1 MISLVLA
8 CACSMSQAAFGQ
20 ISMEAPLTD
29 APQSEA
35 LQTEVLQAATPQAEA
50 PMPEAPQ
57 AEAPTPEPAPRA
69 APVVK
74 VEQSY
79 WEAEGLSAR
88 MRKARAITLY
98 LMDPAMAS
106 LKAVDEAQLKDAGC
120 EYSTEDAA
128 LIANF
133 AESIE
138 RTNVRSNSF
147 VLQFE
152 PREAVYLALGGGSE
166 MKLLFE
172 KPYPN
177 QSEVLGQINGQPVT
191 VSKSLVEGLYR
202 WAAKVDRVRRCE
214 NFVGKYR

>member
-1 MISLVLA
+1 
-8 CACSMSQAAFGQ
+8 
-20 ISMEAPLTD
+20 MEAPLTD

-69 APVVK
+69 APVIK

-138 RTNVRSNSF
+138 RTTVRSNSF

-152 PREAVYLALGGGSE
+152 PREAVYLTLGGGSE

-202 WAAKVDRVRRCE
+202 WATKVGRVRRCE

>member
-1 MISLVLA
+1 
-8 CACSMSQAAFGQ
+8 
-20 ISMEAPLTD
+20 MEAPLTD

-69 APVVK
+69 APVIK

-106 LKAVDEAQLKDAGC
+106 LTAVDETQLKDAGC

-133 AESIE
+133 AGSIE

-202 WAAKVDRVRRCE
+202 WATKVGRVRRCE

>member
-1 MISLVLA
+1 
-8 CACSMSQAAFGQ
+8 
-20 ISMEAPLTD
+20 
-29 APQSEA
+29 
-35 LQTEVLQAATPQAEA
+35 
-50 PMPEAPQ
+50 MPEAPQ
-57 AEAPTPEPAPRA
+57 AEAPAPEPTPKAEPIA
-69 APVVK
+69 K

-98 LMDPAMAS
+98 LLDPAMAS
-106 LKAVDEAQLKDAGC
+106 LKAVDEAQLKDTGC

-133 AESIE
+133 VDSIE
-138 RTNVRSNSF
+138 RNSVRSNSF
-147 VLQFE
+147 ALQFE

-172 KPYPN
+172 KPYQN

-191 VSKSLVEGLYR
+191 VGKSLVEGLYR
-202 WAAKVDRVRRCE
+202 WAARVDRVRRCE

>member
-1 MISLVLA
+1 MA
-8 CACSMSQAAFGQ
+8 
-20 ISMEAPLTD
+20 APLTD

-35 LQTEVLQAATPQAEA
+35 LQAEVIQAGTPQAEA

-57 AEAPTPEPAPRA
+57 AEAPAPEPPPKAEPIA
-69 APVVK
+69 K

-98 LMDPAMAS
+98 LLDPAMAS
-106 LKAVDEAQLKDAGC
+106 LKAVDEAQLKDTGC

-133 AESIE
+133 VDSIE
-138 RTNVRSNSF
+138 RNSVRSNSF
-147 VLQFE
+147 ALQFE

-172 KPYPN
+172 KPYQN

-191 VSKSLVEGLYR
+191 VGKSRVEGLSR
-202 WAAKVDRVRRCE
+202 WAARVDRVRRCE
-214 NFVGKYR
+214 SFVGKYR

>member
-1 MISLVLA
+1 MG
-8 CACSMSQAAFGQ
+8 QAAFGQ

-69 APVVK
+69 APVIK

-138 RTNVRSNSF
+138 RTTVRSNSF

-152 PREAVYLALGGGSE
+152 PREAVYLTLGGGSE

-202 WAAKVDRVRRCE
+202 WATKVGRVRRCE

>member
-1 MISLVLA
+1 MG
-8 CACSMSQAAFGQ
+8 QAAFGQ

-57 AEAPTPEPAPRA
+57 AEAPNPVPAPRA
-69 APVVK
+69 EPVVK

-138 RTNVRSNSF
+138 RTTVRSNSF

-152 PREAVYLALGGGSE
+152 PREAVYLTLGGGSE

-202 WAAKVDRVRRCE
+202 WATKVGRVRRCE

>member
-1 MISLVLA
+1 MD
-8 CACSMSQAAFGQ
+8 QAAFGQ

-29 APQSEA
+29 APATEA
-35 LQTEVLQAATPQAEA
+35 LQAEVLQPG
-50 PMPEAPQ
+50 APQ
-57 AEAPTPEPAPRA
+57 AEAPSPEAPQAQAPSPEPMPKAE
-69 APVVK
+69 PVVK
-74 VEQSY
+74 AEQSY

-98 LMDPAMAS
+98 LLDPAMAS
-106 LKAVDEAQLKDAGC
+106 LKAVDEAQLKDSGC

-133 AESIE
+133 VDSIE
-138 RTNVRSNSF
+138 RSSARSNSF

-172 KPYPN
+172 KPYQN

-202 WAAKVDRVRRCE
+202 WAAKVGHVRRCE
-214 NFVGKYR
+214 SFVGRYR

>member
-1 MISLVLA
+1 
-8 CACSMSQAAFGQ
+8 
-20 ISMEAPLTD
+20 MEAPLTD

-57 AEAPTPEPAPRA
+57 AEAPNPVPAPRA
-69 APVVK
+69 EPLVK

-88 MRKARAITLY
+88 IRKARAITLY

-138 RTNVRSNSF
+138 RTSVRSNSF

-152 PREAVYLALGGGSE
+152 PREAVYLALGGSSE

-202 WAAKVDRVRRCE
+202 WAAKVDRIRRCE

>member
-1 MISLVLA
+1 
-8 CACSMSQAAFGQ
+8 
-20 ISMEAPLTD
+20 MEAPLTD

-128 LIANF
+128 LVANF
-133 AESIE
+133 AEFIE
-138 RTNVRSNSF
+138 HTSVRSNSF

-152 PREAVYLALGGGSE
+152 PREAAYLALGGGSE

>member
-1 MISLVLA
+1 
-8 CACSMSQAAFGQ
+8 
-20 ISMEAPLTD
+20 MEAPLTD

-57 AEAPTPEPAPRA
+57 ADAPNPVPAPRA
-69 APVVK
+69 EPVVK

-128 LIANF
+128 LVANF
-133 AESIE
+133 AEFIE
-138 RTNVRSNSF
+138 HTSVRSNSF

-152 PREAVYLALGGGSE
+152 PREAAYLALGGGSE

>member
-1 MISLVLA
+1 
-8 CACSMSQAAFGQ
+8 
-20 ISMEAPLTD
+20 MEAPLTD

-128 LIANF
+128 LVANF
-133 AESIE
+133 AEFIE
-138 RTNVRSNSF
+138 HTSVRSNSF

-152 PREAVYLALGGGSE
+152 PREAAYLALGGGSE

-202 WAAKVDRVRRCE
+202 WAAKVDRIRRCE

>member
-1 MISLVLA
+1 
-8 CACSMSQAAFGQ
+8 
-20 ISMEAPLTD
+20 MEAPLTD
-29 APQSEA
+29 APATEA
-35 LQTEVLQAATPQAEA
+35 LQAEVLQPG
-50 PMPEAPQ
+50 APQ
-57 AEAPTPEPAPRA
+57 AEAPSPEAPQAQAPSPEPMPKAE
-69 APVVK
+69 PVVK
-74 VEQSY
+74 AEQSY

-98 LMDPAMAS
+98 LLDPAMAS
-106 LKAVDEAQLKDAGC
+106 LKAVDEAQLKDSGC

-133 AESIE
+133 VDSIE
-138 RTNVRSNSF
+138 RSSARSNSF

-172 KPYPN
+172 KPYQN

-202 WAAKVDRVRRCE
+202 WAAKVGHVRRCE
-214 NFVGKYR
+214 SFVGRYR

>member
-1 MISLVLA
+1 MG
-8 CACSMSQAAFGQ
+8 QAAFGQ

-29 APQSEA
+29 APATEA
-35 LQTEVLQAATPQAEA
+35 LQAEVLQPS
-50 PMPEAPQ
+50 APQ
-57 AEAPTPEPAPRA
+57 AEAPSPEAPQAQAPTPEPMPKAE
-69 APVVK
+69 PVVRA
-74 VEQSY
+74 EQSY

-98 LMDPAMAS
+98 LLDPAMAS
-106 LKAVDEAQLKDAGC
+106 LKAVDEAQLKDSGC

-133 AESIE
+133 VDSIE
-138 RTNVRSNSF
+138 RNSARSNSF
-147 VLQFE
+147 ALQFE

-172 KPYPN
+172 KPYQN

-202 WAAKVDRVRRCE
+202 WAAKVGHVRRCE
-214 NFVGKYR
+214 SFVGRYR

>member
-1 MISLVLA
+1 
-8 CACSMSQAAFGQ
+8 
-20 ISMEAPLTD
+20 MEAPLTD

-152 PREAVYLALGGGSE
+152 PREAVYLALGGSSE

-202 WAAKVDRVRRCE
+202 WATKVGRVRRCE

>member
-1 MISLVLA
+1 MA
-8 CACSMSQAAFGQ
+8 
-20 ISMEAPLTD
+20 APLTD
-29 APQSEA
+29 APQNEA
-35 LQTEVLQAATPQAEA
+35 LQTEVIQAGTPQAEA

-57 AEAPTPEPAPRA
+57 AEAPAPEPAPRA

-74 VEQSY
+74 VELSY

-98 LMDPAMAS
+98 LMDPAVAS

-138 RTNVRSNSF
+138 RTSVRSNSF

-172 KPYPN
+172 KTYQN

>member
-1 MISLVLA
+1 
-8 CACSMSQAAFGQ
+8 
-20 ISMEAPLTD
+20 MEAPLTD

-57 AEAPTPEPAPRA
+57 AEAPPPEPAPRA
-69 APVVK
+69 APGGK
-74 VEQSY
+74 GEQSD

-98 LMDPAMAS
+98 LMDPATAS

-152 PREAVYLALGGGSE
+152 PREAVYLALGGSSE

-202 WAAKVDRVRRCE
+202 WATKVGRVRRCE

>member
-1 MISLVLA
+1 
-8 CACSMSQAAFGQ
+8 
-20 ISMEAPLTD
+20 MEAPLTD

-57 AEAPTPEPAPRA
+57 AEAPNPVPAPRA
-69 APVVK
+69 EPVVK

-128 LIANF
+128 LVANF
-133 AESIE
+133 AEFIE
-138 RTNVRSNSF
+138 HTSVRSNSF

-152 PREAVYLALGGGSE
+152 PREAAYLALGGGSE

>member
-1 MISLVLA
+1 
-8 CACSMSQAAFGQ
+8 
-20 ISMEAPLTD
+20 MEAPLTD

-57 AEAPTPEPAPRA
+57 AEAPNPVPAPRA
-69 APVVK
+69 EPLVK

-133 AESIE
+133 AEFIE
-138 RTNVRSNSF
+138 HTSVRSNSF

>member
-1 MISLVLA
+1 MA
-8 CACSMSQAAFGQ
+8 
-20 ISMEAPLTD
+20 APLTD
-29 APQSEA
+29 APQNEA
-35 LQTEVLQAATPQAEA
+35 LQTEVIQAGTPQAEA

-57 AEAPTPEPAPRA
+57 AEAPAPEPTPKA

-133 AESIE
+133 ADSIE
-138 RTNVRSNSF
+138 RTSVRSNSF

-172 KPYPN
+172 KTYQN

>member
-1 MISLVLA
+1 MG
-8 CACSMSQAAFGQ
+8 QAAFGQ

-57 AEAPTPEPAPRA
+57 AEAPNPVPAPRA
-69 APVVK
+69 EPLVK

-128 LIANF
+128 LVANF
-133 AESIE
+133 AEFIE
-138 RTNVRSNSF
+138 HTSVRSNSF

-152 PREAVYLALGGGSE
+152 PREAAYLALGGGSE

>member
-1 MISLVLA
+1 
-8 CACSMSQAAFGQ
+8 
-20 ISMEAPLTD
+20 MEAPLTD

-57 AEAPTPEPAPRA
+57 AEAPNPVPAPRA
-69 APVVK
+69 EPLVK

-128 LIANF
+128 LVANF
-133 AESIE
+133 AEFIE
-138 RTNVRSNSF
+138 HTSVRSNSF

-152 PREAVYLALGGGSE
+152 PREAAYLALGGGSE

-202 WAAKVDRVRRCE
+202 WAAKVDRIRRCE

>member
-1 MISLVLA
+1 MG
-8 CACSMSQAAFGQ
+8 QAAFGQ

-29 APQSEA
+29 APATEA
-35 LQTEVLQAATPQAEA
+35 LQAEVLQPS
-50 PMPEAPQ
+50 APQ
-57 AEAPTPEPAPRA
+57 AEAPSPEAPQAQAPTPEPMPKAE
-69 APVVK
+69 PVVK
-74 VEQSY
+74 AEQSY

-98 LMDPAMAS
+98 LLDPAMAS
-106 LKAVDEAQLKDAGC
+106 LKAVDEAQLKDSGC

-133 AESIE
+133 VDSIE
-138 RTNVRSNSF
+138 RSSARSNSF

-172 KPYPN
+172 KPYQN
-177 QSEVLGQINGQPVT
+177 QSEVLGQINGQPVK

-202 WAAKVDRVRRCE
+202 WAAKVGHVRRCE
-214 NFVGKYR
+214 SFVGRYR

>member
-1 MISLVLA
+1 
-8 CACSMSQAAFGQ
+8 
-20 ISMEAPLTD
+20 MEAPLTD

-57 AEAPTPEPAPRA
+57 AEAPNPVPAPRA
-69 APVVK
+69 EPLVK

-138 RTNVRSNSF
+138 RTSVRSNSF

-152 PREAVYLALGGGSE
+152 PREAAYLALGGGSE

>member
-1 MISLVLA
+1 
-8 CACSMSQAAFGQ
+8 MSQVAFGQ

-29 APQSEA
+29 APQTEA
-35 LQTEVLQAATPQAEA
+35 LQAEVLQAGTLQAEA

-57 AEAPTPEPAPRA
+57 AQASSSEPAPRA
-69 APVVK
+69 EPVVK

-79 WEAEGLSAR
+79 WAAEGLSAR
-88 MRKARAITLY
+88 MRKARAIKLY

-133 AESIE
+133 AESVE
-138 RTNVRSNSF
+138 SASVRSNSF
-147 VLQFE
+147 ALQFE

-191 VSKSLVEGLYR
+191 VNKSLVEGLYR
-202 WAAKVDRVRRCE
+202 WAAKVGRVRRCE
-214 NFVGKYR
+214 SFVGKYR

>member
-1 MISLVLA
+1 M
-8 CACSMSQAAFGQ
+8 SMSQVAFGQ

-29 APQSEA
+29 APPTEA
-35 LQTEVLQAATPQAEA
+35 LQTEILQAGTPQADAPKVEA
-50 PMPEAPQ
+50 APQ
-57 AEAPTPEPAPRA
+57 AEAPTLEPAPRA

-74 VEQSY
+74 AEQSY
-79 WEAEGLSAR
+79 WAAEGLSAR

-98 LMDPAMAS
+98 LMDPALAS
-106 LKAVDEAQLKDAGC
+106 LKAVDEAHLKDTGC
-120 EYSTEDAA
+120 EYRTEDAA

-133 AESIE
+133 ADAVESAS
-138 RTNVRSNSF
+138 VRSSSF
-147 VLQFE
+147 SLQFE

-177 QSEVLGQINGQPVT
+177 QSEVLGQINGQPVS

-202 WAAKVDRVRRCE
+202 WAAKVGRVRRCE
-214 NFVGKYR
+214 GFVGRYR

>member
-1 MISLVLA
+1 MA
-8 CACSMSQAAFGQ
+8 
-20 ISMEAPLTD
+20 APLTD
-29 APQSEA
+29 APQNEA
-35 LQTEVLQAATPQAEA
+35 LQTEVIQAGTPQAEA

-57 AEAPTPEPAPRA
+57 AEAPAPEPTPKAE
-69 APVVK
+69 PVVK

-98 LMDPAMAS
+98 LMDPAVAS

-133 AESIE
+133 ADSIE
-138 RTNVRSNSF
+138 RTGVRSNSF

-172 KPYPN
+172 KPYQN

-191 VSKSLVEGLYR
+191 VSKSLMEGLYR

>member
-1 MISLVLA
+1 MA
-8 CACSMSQAAFGQ
+8 
-20 ISMEAPLTD
+20 APLTD

-35 LQTEVLQAATPQAEA
+35 LQAEVIQAGTPQAEA

-57 AEAPTPEPAPRA
+57 AEAPAPEPTPKAEPIA
-69 APVVK
+69 K

-98 LMDPAMAS
+98 LLDPAMAS
-106 LKAVDEAQLKDAGC
+106 LKAVDEAQLKDTGC
-120 EYSTEDAA
+120 EYSTEDAT

-133 AESIE
+133 VDSIE
-138 RTNVRSNSF
+138 RNSVRSNSF
-147 VLQFE
+147 ALQFE

-166 MKLLFE
+166 MKLLCE
-172 KPYPN
+172 KPYQN
-177 QSEVLGQINGQPVT
+177 QSEVLGQINAQPVT
-191 VSKSLVEGLYR
+191 VGKSLVEGLYR
-202 WAAKVDRVRRCE
+202 WAARVDRVRRCE

>member
-1 MISLVLA
+1 
-8 CACSMSQAAFGQ
+8 
-20 ISMEAPLTD
+20 
-29 APQSEA
+29 
-35 LQTEVLQAATPQAEA
+35 
-50 PMPEAPQ
+50 MPEAPQ
-57 AEAPTPEPAPRA
+57 AEAPNPVPAPRA
-69 APVVK
+69 EPLVK

-128 LIANF
+128 LVANF
-133 AESIE
+133 AEFIE
-138 RTNVRSNSF
+138 HTSVRSNSF

-152 PREAVYLALGGGSE
+152 PREAAYLALGGGSE